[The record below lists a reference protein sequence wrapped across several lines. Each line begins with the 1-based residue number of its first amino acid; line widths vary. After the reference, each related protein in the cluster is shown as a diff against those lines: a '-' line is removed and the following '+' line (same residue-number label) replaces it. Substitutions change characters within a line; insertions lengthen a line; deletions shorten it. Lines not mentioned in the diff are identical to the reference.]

1 MDDAIN
7 GRIKA
12 LQEKYAA
19 SGQELLDFLDGL
31 LEADYLTYWDYIR
44 LDSLLSLQQP
54 RTSHHDEP
62 IFIMYHQITEL
73 YFKLVLHELEPL
85 VAAEHAEQEGLTE
98 AIRRCNRYFAALEH
112 SFGVMIDGMDRKQF
126 LRFRMALI
134 PASGFQ
140 SGQYRMIELASTK
153 LNNLVHL
160 ERRHELTTETNI
172 DLLLEN
178 VYWLRG
184 ATLEKDGQKTLT
196 LQQFELKYGE
206 DFRKRAQK
214 SQGRTISEQA
224 EQWHS
229 TGELSDVLAN
239 ELRSFDQ
246 YVNVLWPLQHYR
258 SAVRYLAKQ
267 PADARATGGTNWQKY
282 LPPRFQKRIFFPYL
296 WTASEKE
303 EWGKSFVDKYVPN
316 HEI

>member
-1 MDDAIN
+1 MDDAIS

-12 LQEKYAA
+12 LQEKYAT

-73 YFKLVLHELEPL
+73 YFKLVLHELEPM
-85 VAAEHAEQEGLTE
+85 VAAESTDQEALTE
-98 AIRRCNRYFAALEH
+98 AIRRANRYFGALEH
-112 SFGVMIDGMDRKQF
+112 SFGVMVDGMDREQF

-140 SGQYRMIELASTK
+140 SGQYRMIELASAK
-153 LNNLVHL
+153 LNDLVHFEKREIL
-160 ERRHELTTETNI
+160 ASETST
-172 DLLLEN
+172 DTLLEN
-178 VYWLRG
+178 IYWLRG

-206 DFRKRAQK
+206 EFSRRARKA
-214 SQGRTISEQA
+214 QGRSISERA
-224 EQWHS
+224 A
-229 TGELSDVLAN
+229 VLHASGSLHEDLMK
-239 ELRSFDQ
+239 ELRAFDQ

-282 LPPRFQKRIFFPYL
+282 LPPRFQKRIFFPFL
-296 WTASEKE
+296 WSPEEQA
-303 EWGKSFVDKYVPN
+303 EWGKSFADRYSQGV
-316 HEI
+316 

>member
-1 MDDAIN
+1 MDDAIA

-73 YFKLVLHELEPL
+73 YFKLVLHELEPM
-85 VAAEHAEQEGLTE
+85 VAAESTDQEALTE
-98 AIRRCNRYFAALEH
+98 AIRRANRYFGALEH
-112 SFGVMIDGMDRKQF
+112 SFGVMVDGMNREQF

-140 SGQYRMIELASTK
+140 SGQYRMIELASAK
-153 LNNLVHL
+153 LNDLVHL
-160 ERRHELTTETNI
+160 EKRDQLSSETNT
-172 DLLLEN
+172 DTLLEN
-178 VYWLRG
+178 IYWLRG

-196 LQQFELKYGE
+196 LQQFELKYSE
-206 DFRKRAQK
+206 EFSKRARRT
-214 SQGRTISEQA
+214 QGRSISEQA
-224 EQWHS
+224 ARLHAAG
-229 TGELSDVLAN
+229 TLSDALVK
-239 ELRSFDQ
+239 ELRAFDQ

-282 LPPRFQKRIFFPYL
+282 LPPRFQKRIFFPFL
-296 WTASEKE
+296 WSASEVD
-303 EWGKSFVDKYVPN
+303 EWGKSFVDRYVT
-316 HEI
+316 EA

>member
-1 MDDAIN
+1 MDDAIS

-73 YFKLVLHELEPL
+73 YFKLVLHELEPM
-85 VAAEHAEQEGLTE
+85 VAAESTDQEALTE
-98 AIRRCNRYFAALEH
+98 AIRRANRYFGALEH
-112 SFGVMIDGMDRKQF
+112 SFGVMVDGMDREQF

-140 SGQYRMIELASTK
+140 SGQYRMIELASAK
-153 LNNLVHL
+153 LNDLVHL
-160 ERRHELTTETNI
+160 EKREILASETST
-172 DLLLEN
+172 DTLLEN
-178 VYWLRG
+178 IYWLRG

-206 DFRKRAQK
+206 EFSKRARK
-214 SQGRTISEQA
+214 AQGRSISERA
-224 EQWHS
+224 A
-229 TGELSDVLAN
+229 VLHASGSLREDLVK
-239 ELRSFDQ
+239 ELRAFDQ

-282 LPPRFQKRIFFPYL
+282 LPPRFQKRIFFPFL
-296 WTASEKE
+296 WSPEEQA
-303 EWGKSFVDKYVPN
+303 EWGKSFADRYSQGV
-316 HEI
+316 

>member
-1 MDDAIN
+1 MDDAIA

-73 YFKLVLHELEPL
+73 YFKLVLHELEPM
-85 VAAEHAEQEGLTE
+85 VAAESTDQEALTE
-98 AIRRCNRYFAALEH
+98 AIRRANRYFGALEH
-112 SFGVMIDGMDRKQF
+112 SFGVMVDGMNREQF

-140 SGQYRMIELASTK
+140 SGQYRMIELASAK
-153 LNNLVHL
+153 LNDLVHL
-160 ERRHELTTETNI
+160 EKRDQLASEMNTDT
-172 DLLLEN
+172 LLEN
-178 VYWLRG
+178 IYWLRG

-206 DFRKRAQK
+206 EFSKRARRT
-214 SQGRTISEQA
+214 QGRSISEQA
-224 EQWHS
+224 ARLHAAG
-229 TGELSDVLAN
+229 TLSDALVK
-239 ELRSFDQ
+239 ELRAFDQ

-282 LPPRFQKRIFFPYL
+282 LPPRFQKRIFFPFL
-296 WTASEKE
+296 WSASEVD
-303 EWGKSFVDKYVPN
+303 EWGKSFVDRYVT
-316 HEI
+316 EA

>member
-1 MDDAIN
+1 M
-7 GRIKA
+7 
-12 LQEKYAA
+12 
-19 SGQELLDFLDGL
+19 LDFLDGL

-73 YFKLVLHELEPL
+73 YFKLVLHELEPM
-85 VAAEHAEQEGLTE
+85 VAAESTDQEALTE
-98 AIRRCNRYFAALEH
+98 AIRRANRYFGALEH
-112 SFGVMIDGMDRKQF
+112 SFGVMVDGMDREQF

-140 SGQYRMIELASTK
+140 SGQYRMIELASAK
-153 LNNLVHL
+153 LNDLVHL
-160 ERRHELTTETNI
+160 EKREILASETST
-172 DLLLEN
+172 DTLLEN
-178 VYWLRG
+178 IYWLRG

-196 LQQFELKYGE
+196 LVQFEQKYGDE
-206 DFRKRAQK
+206 FRKRAKK
-214 SQGRTISEQA
+214 SQGHTISEKAACWHA
-224 EQWHS
+224 E
-229 TGELSDVLAN
+229 GILSDALKL
-239 ELRSFDQ
+239 ELRAFDQ

-282 LPPRFQKRIFFPYL
+282 LPPRFQKRIFFPFL
-296 WTASEKE
+296 WSQKEME
-303 EWGKSFVDKYVPN
+303 EWGKSFVGRYVPG
-316 HEI
+316 E

>member
-1 MDDAIN
+1 MDDAIA
-7 GRIKA
+7 GRIQA

-73 YFKLVLHELEPL
+73 YFKLVLHELEPM
-85 VAAEHAEQEGLTE
+85 VAAESTDQEALTE
-98 AIRRCNRYFAALEH
+98 AIRRANRYFGALEH
-112 SFGVMIDGMDRKQF
+112 SFGVMVDGMSREQF

-140 SGQYRMIELASTK
+140 SGQYRMIELASAK
-153 LNNLVHL
+153 LNDLVHL
-160 ERRHELTTETNI
+160 EKRDQLASEMNTDT
-172 DLLLEN
+172 LLEN
-178 VYWLRG
+178 IYWLRG

-206 DFRKRAQK
+206 EFSKRARRT
-214 SQGRTISEQA
+214 QGRSISEQA
-224 EQWHS
+224 ARLHS
-229 TGELSDVLAN
+229 AGTLSDALVK
-239 ELRSFDQ
+239 ELRAFDQ

-267 PADARATGGTNWQKY
+267 PMDARATGGTNWQKY
-282 LPPRFQKRIFFPYL
+282 LPPRFQKRIFFPFL
-296 WTASEKE
+296 WSATEVD
-303 EWGKSFVDKYVPN
+303 EWGKSFVDRYVT
-316 HEI
+316 EA

>member
-1 MDDAIN
+1 MDDAIA

-31 LEADYLTYWDYIR
+31 LEADYITYWDYIR

-73 YFKLVLHELEPL
+73 YFKLVLHELEPM
-85 VAAEHAEQEGLTE
+85 VAAESTDQEALTE
-98 AIRRCNRYFAALEH
+98 AIRRANRYFGALEH
-112 SFGVMIDGMDRKQF
+112 SFGVMVDGMNREQF

-140 SGQYRMIELASTK
+140 SGQYRMIELASAK
-153 LNNLVHL
+153 LNDLVHL
-160 ERRHELTTETNI
+160 EKRDQLASEMNTDT
-172 DLLLEN
+172 LLEN
-178 VYWLRG
+178 IYWLRG

-206 DFRKRAQK
+206 EFSKRARGA
-214 SQGRTISEQA
+214 QGRSISEQA
-224 EQWHS
+224 ARLHAAG
-229 TGELSDVLAN
+229 TLSDALVK
-239 ELRSFDQ
+239 ELRAFDQ

-282 LPPRFQKRIFFPYL
+282 LPPRFQKRIFFPFL
-296 WTASEKE
+296 WSASEVD
-303 EWGKSFVDKYVPN
+303 EWGKSFVDRYVT
-316 HEI
+316 EA

>member
-1 MDDAIN
+1 MDDAIA

-73 YFKLVLHELEPL
+73 YFKLVLHELEPM
-85 VAAEHAEQEGLTE
+85 VAAESTDQEALTE
-98 AIRRCNRYFAALEH
+98 AIRRANRYFGALEH
-112 SFGVMIDGMDRKQF
+112 SFGVMVDGMDREQF

-140 SGQYRMIELASTK
+140 SGQYRMIELASAK
-153 LNNLVHL
+153 LNDLVHL
-160 ERRHELTTETNI
+160 EKRDQLSSETNT
-172 DLLLEN
+172 DTLLEN
-178 VYWLRG
+178 IYWLRG

-206 DFRKRAQK
+206 EFSKRARRT
-214 SQGRTISEQA
+214 QGRSISEQA
-224 EQWHS
+224 ARLHAAG
-229 TGELSDVLAN
+229 TLSDALVK
-239 ELRSFDQ
+239 ELRAFDQ

-282 LPPRFQKRIFFPYL
+282 LPSRFQKRIFFPFL
-296 WTASEKE
+296 WSASEVD
-303 EWGKSFVDKYVPN
+303 EWGKSFVDRYVT
-316 HEI
+316 EG

>member
-1 MDDAIN
+1 MDDAIA

-31 LEADYLTYWDYIR
+31 LEADYITYWDYIR

-73 YFKLVLHELEPL
+73 YFKLVLHELEPM
-85 VAAEHAEQEGLTE
+85 VAAESTDQEALTE
-98 AIRRCNRYFAALEH
+98 AIRRANRYFGALEH
-112 SFGVMIDGMDRKQF
+112 SFGVMVDGMNREQF

-140 SGQYRMIELASTK
+140 SGQYRMIELASAK
-153 LNNLVHL
+153 LNDLVHL
-160 ERRHELTTETNI
+160 EKRDQLASETNT
-172 DLLLEN
+172 DTLLEN
-178 VYWLRG
+178 IYWLRG

-206 DFRKRAQK
+206 EFSKRARGA
-214 SQGRTISEQA
+214 QGRSISEQA
-224 EQWHS
+224 ARLHAAG
-229 TGELSDVLAN
+229 TLSDALVK
-239 ELRSFDQ
+239 ELRAFDQ

-282 LPPRFQKRIFFPYL
+282 LPPRFQKRIFFPFL
-296 WTASEKE
+296 WSASEVD
-303 EWGKSFVDKYVPN
+303 EWGKSFVDRYVT
-316 HEI
+316 EA

>member
-1 MDDAIN
+1 MDEAIT
-7 GRIKA
+7 GRIQA

-73 YFKLVLHELEPL
+73 YFKLVLHELEPM
-85 VAAEHAEQEGLTE
+85 VAAASIDQEALTE
-98 AIRRCNRYFAALEH
+98 AIRRSNRYFGALEH
-112 SFGVMIDGMDRKQF
+112 SFGVMVDGMDREQF

-140 SGQYRMIELASTK
+140 SGQYRMIELASAK
-153 LNNLVHL
+153 LNDLVHL
-160 ERRHELTTETNI
+160 EKRDAMASETNT
-172 DLLLEN
+172 DTLLEN
-178 VYWLRG
+178 IYWLRG

-206 DFRKRAQK
+206 EFSKRARK
-214 SQGRTISEQA
+214 AQGHSISEQVA
-224 EQWHS
+224 R
-229 TGELSDVLAN
+229 LLADGSLN
-239 ELRSFDQ
+239 DTLRVELRAFDQ

-267 PADARATGGTNWQKY
+267 PADTRATGGTNWQKY

-296 WTASEKE
+296 WSEQE
-303 EWGKSFVDKYVPN
+303 VDEWGKSFVDKYVR
-316 HEI
+316 

>member
-1 MDDAIN
+1 MDDAIA

-73 YFKLVLHELEPL
+73 YFKLVLHELEPM
-85 VAAEHAEQEGLTE
+85 VAAESTDQEALTE
-98 AIRRCNRYFAALEH
+98 AIRRANRYFGALEH
-112 SFGVMIDGMDRKQF
+112 SFGVMVDGMSREQF

-140 SGQYRMIELASTK
+140 SGQYRMIELASAK
-153 LNNLVHL
+153 LNDLVHL
-160 ERRHELTTETNI
+160 EKRDQLSSETNT
-172 DLLLEN
+172 DTLLKN
-178 VYWLRG
+178 IYWLRG

-206 DFRKRAQK
+206 EFSKRARGA
-214 SQGRTISEQA
+214 QGRSISEQA
-224 EQWHS
+224 ARLHAAG
-229 TGELSDVLAN
+229 TLSDALVK
-239 ELRSFDQ
+239 ELRAFDQ

-282 LPPRFQKRIFFPYL
+282 LPPRFQKRIFFPFL
-296 WTASEKE
+296 WSATEVD
-303 EWGKSFVDKYVPN
+303 EWGKSFVDRYVT
-316 HEI
+316 EA

>member
-1 MDDAIN
+1 MDEAIT

-73 YFKLVLHELEPL
+73 YFKLVLHELEPM
-85 VAAEHAEQEGLTE
+85 VAAASIDQEALTE
-98 AIRRCNRYFAALEH
+98 AIRRSNRYFGALEH
-112 SFGVMIDGMDRKQF
+112 SFGVMVDGMDREQF

-140 SGQYRMIELASTK
+140 SGQYRMIELASAK
-153 LNNLVHL
+153 LNDLVHL
-160 ERRHELTTETNI
+160 EKRDAMASETNT
-172 DLLLEN
+172 DTLLEN
-178 VYWLRG
+178 IYWLRG

-206 DFRKRAQK
+206 EFSKRARK
-214 SQGRTISEQA
+214 AQGHTISEQVA
-224 EQWHS
+224 R
-229 TGELSDVLAN
+229 LLADGSLN
-239 ELRSFDQ
+239 DTLRVELRAFDQ

-267 PADARATGGTNWQKY
+267 PADTRATGGTNWQKY

-296 WTASEKE
+296 WSEQE
-303 EWGKSFVDKYVPN
+303 VDEWGKSFVDKYVR
-316 HEI
+316 

>member
-1 MDDAIN
+1 MDDAIA

-73 YFKLVLHELEPL
+73 YFKLVLHELEPM
-85 VAAEHAEQEGLTE
+85 VAAKSTDQEALTE
-98 AIRRCNRYFAALEH
+98 AIRRANRYFGALEH
-112 SFGVMIDGMDRKQF
+112 SFGVMVDGMNREQF

-140 SGQYRMIELASTK
+140 SGQYRMIELASAK
-153 LNNLVHL
+153 LNDLVHL
-160 ERRHELTTETNI
+160 EKRDQLASEMNTDT
-172 DLLLEN
+172 LLEN
-178 VYWLRG
+178 IYWLRG

-206 DFRKRAQK
+206 EFSKRARRT
-214 SQGRTISEQA
+214 QGRSISEQA
-224 EQWHS
+224 ARLHAEG
-229 TGELSDVLAN
+229 TLSESLQR
-239 ELRSFDQ
+239 ELRAFDQ

-267 PADARATGGTNWQKY
+267 PMDARATGGTNWQKY
-282 LPPRFQKRIFFPYL
+282 LPPRFQKRIFFPFL
-296 WTASEKE
+296 WSATEVD
-303 EWGKSFVDKYVPN
+303 EWGKSFVDRYVT
-316 HEI
+316 EG

>member
-1 MDDAIN
+1 MDDAIS

-73 YFKLVLHELEPL
+73 YFKLVLHELEPM
-85 VAAEHAEQEGLTE
+85 VAAESTDQEALTE
-98 AIRRCNRYFAALEH
+98 AIRRANRYFGALEH
-112 SFGVMIDGMDRKQF
+112 SFGVMVDGMDREQF

-140 SGQYRMIELASTK
+140 SGQYRMIELASAK
-153 LNNLVHL
+153 LNDLVHL
-160 ERRHELTTETNI
+160 EKREILASETST
-172 DLLLEN
+172 DTLLEN
-178 VYWLRG
+178 IYWLRG

-206 DFRKRAQK
+206 EFSKRARK
-214 SQGRTISEQA
+214 AQGRSISERA
-224 EQWHS
+224 A
-229 TGELSDVLAN
+229 VLHASGSLHEDLVK
-239 ELRSFDQ
+239 ELRAFDQ

-282 LPPRFQKRIFFPYL
+282 LPPRFQKRIFFPFL
-296 WTASEKE
+296 WSPEEQA
-303 EWGKSFVDKYVPN
+303 EWGKSFADRYSQGA
-316 HEI
+316 

>member
-1 MDDAIN
+1 MDDAIS

-73 YFKLVLHELEPL
+73 YFKLVLHELEPM
-85 VAAEHAEQEGLTE
+85 VAAESTDQEALSE
-98 AIRRCNRYFAALEH
+98 AIRRANRYFGALEH
-112 SFGVMIDGMDRKQF
+112 SFGVMVDGMDREQF

-140 SGQYRMIELASTK
+140 SGQYRMIELASAK
-153 LNNLVHL
+153 LNDLVHL
-160 ERRHELTTETNI
+160 EKREILASETST
-172 DLLLEN
+172 DTLLEN
-178 VYWLRG
+178 IYWLRG

-196 LQQFELKYGE
+196 LVQFEQKYGDE
-206 DFRKRAQK
+206 FRKRAKK
-214 SQGRTISEQA
+214 SQGHTISEKAAFWHA
-224 EQWHS
+224 EGS
-229 TGELSDVLAN
+229 LSDTLKL
-239 ELRSFDQ
+239 ELRAFDQ

-282 LPPRFQKRIFFPYL
+282 LPPRFQKRIFFPFL
-296 WTASEKE
+296 WSQKEME
-303 EWGKSFVDKYVPN
+303 EWGKSFVDRYVPG
-316 HEI
+316 E

>member
-1 MDDAIN
+1 MDDAIA

-73 YFKLVLHELEPL
+73 YFKLVLHELEPM
-85 VAAEHAEQEGLTE
+85 VAAKSTDQEALTE
-98 AIRRCNRYFAALEH
+98 AIRRANRYFGALEH
-112 SFGVMIDGMDRKQF
+112 SFGVMVDGMNREQF

-140 SGQYRMIELASTK
+140 SGQYRMIELASAK
-153 LNNLVHL
+153 LNDLVHL
-160 ERRHELTTETNI
+160 EKRDQLASEMNTDT
-172 DLLLEN
+172 LLEN
-178 VYWLRG
+178 IYWLRG

-206 DFRKRAQK
+206 EFSKRARRT
-214 SQGRTISEQA
+214 QGRSISEQA
-224 EQWHS
+224 ARLHAEG
-229 TGELSDVLAN
+229 TLSEALQR
-239 ELRSFDQ
+239 ELRAFDQ

-267 PADARATGGTNWQKY
+267 PMDARATGGTNWQKY
-282 LPPRFQKRIFFPYL
+282 LPPRFQKRIFFPFL
-296 WTASEKE
+296 WSATEVD
-303 EWGKSFVDKYVPN
+303 EWGKSFVDRYVT
-316 HEI
+316 EG

>member
-1 MDDAIN
+1 MDDAIA
-7 GRIKA
+7 GRIQA

-73 YFKLVLHELEPL
+73 YFKLVLHELEPM
-85 VAAEHAEQEGLTE
+85 VAAKSTDQEALTE
-98 AIRRCNRYFAALEH
+98 AIRRANRYFGALEH
-112 SFGVMIDGMDRKQF
+112 SFGVMVDGMNREQF

-140 SGQYRMIELASTK
+140 SGQYRMIELASAK
-153 LNNLVHL
+153 LNDLVHL
-160 ERRHELTTETNI
+160 EKRDQLASEMNTDT
-172 DLLLEN
+172 LLEN
-178 VYWLRG
+178 IYWLRG

-206 DFRKRAQK
+206 EFSKRARRT
-214 SQGRTISEQA
+214 QGRSISEQA
-224 EQWHS
+224 ARLHAEG
-229 TGELSDVLAN
+229 TLSEALQR
-239 ELRSFDQ
+239 ELRAFDQ

-267 PADARATGGTNWQKY
+267 PMDARATGGTNWQKY
-282 LPPRFQKRIFFPYL
+282 LPPRFQKRIFFPFL
-296 WTASEKE
+296 WSATEVD
-303 EWGKSFVDKYVPN
+303 EWGKSFVDRYVT
-316 HEI
+316 EG

>member
-1 MDDAIN
+1 MDDAIS

-73 YFKLVLHELEPL
+73 YFKLVLHELEPM
-85 VAAEHAEQEGLTE
+85 VAAESTDQEALTE
-98 AIRRCNRYFAALEH
+98 AIRRANRYFGALEH
-112 SFGVMIDGMDRKQF
+112 SFGVMVDGMDREQF

-140 SGQYRMIELASTK
+140 SGQYRMIELASAK
-153 LNNLVHL
+153 LNDLVHL
-160 ERRHELTTETNI
+160 EKREILASETST
-172 DLLLEN
+172 DTLLEN
-178 VYWLRG
+178 IYWLRG

-206 DFRKRAQK
+206 EFSRRARKA
-214 SQGRTISEQA
+214 QGRSISERA
-224 EQWHS
+224 A
-229 TGELSDVLAN
+229 VLHASGSLHEDLVK
-239 ELRSFDQ
+239 ELRAFDQ

-267 PADARATGGTNWQKY
+267 PADARATGGTNWKKY
-282 LPPRFQKRIFFPYL
+282 LPPRFQKRIFFPFL
-296 WTASEKE
+296 WSPEEQA
-303 EWGKSFVDKYVPN
+303 EWGKSFADRYSQGV
-316 HEI
+316 

>member
-1 MDDAIN
+1 MDDAIS

-73 YFKLVLHELEPL
+73 YFKLVLHELEPM
-85 VAAEHAEQEGLTE
+85 VAAESTDQEALTE
-98 AIRRCNRYFAALEH
+98 AIRRANRYFGALEH
-112 SFGVMIDGMDRKQF
+112 SFGVMVDGMDREQF

-140 SGQYRMIELASTK
+140 SGQYRMIELASAK
-153 LNNLVHL
+153 LNDLVHL
-160 ERRHELTTETNI
+160 EKREILASETST
-172 DLLLEN
+172 DTLLEN
-178 VYWLRG
+178 IYWLRG

-206 DFRKRAQK
+206 EFSKRARK
-214 SQGRTISEQA
+214 AQGRSISERA
-224 EQWHS
+224 A
-229 TGELSDVLAN
+229 VLHASGSLHEDLVK
-239 ELRSFDQ
+239 ELRAFDQ

-282 LPPRFQKRIFFPYL
+282 LPPRFQKRIFFPFL
-296 WTASEKE
+296 WSPEEQA
-303 EWGKSFVDKYVPN
+303 EWGKSFADRYSQGV
-316 HEI
+316 

>member
-1 MDDAIN
+1 MDDAIA

-73 YFKLVLHELEPL
+73 YFKLVLHELEPI
-85 VAAEHAEQEGLTE
+85 VAAESTDQEALTE
-98 AIRRCNRYFAALEH
+98 AIRRANRYFGALEH
-112 SFGVMIDGMDRKQF
+112 SFSVMVDGMNREQF

-140 SGQYRMIELASTK
+140 SGQYRMIELASAK
-153 LNNLVHL
+153 LNDLVHL
-160 ERRHELTTETNI
+160 EKRDQLSSETNT
-172 DLLLEN
+172 DTLLEN
-178 VYWLRG
+178 IYWLRG

-206 DFRKRAQK
+206 EFSKRARRT
-214 SQGRTISEQA
+214 QGRSISEQA
-224 EQWHS
+224 ARLHAAG
-229 TGELSDVLAN
+229 TLSDALVK
-239 ELRSFDQ
+239 ELRAFDQ

-296 WTASEKE
+296 WSAEE
-303 EWGKSFVDKYVPN
+303 VDEWGKSFVDRYVAGA
-316 HEI
+316 

>member
-1 MDDAIN
+1 MDDAIS

-73 YFKLVLHELEPL
+73 YFKLVLHELEPM
-85 VAAEHAEQEGLTE
+85 VAAELTDQEALTE
-98 AIRRCNRYFAALEH
+98 AIRRANRYFGALEH
-112 SFGVMIDGMDRKQF
+112 SFGVMVDGMDREQF

-140 SGQYRMIELASTK
+140 SGQYRMIELASAK
-153 LNNLVHL
+153 LNDLVHL
-160 ERRHELTTETNI
+160 EKREILASETST
-172 DLLLEN
+172 DTLLEN
-178 VYWLRG
+178 IYWLRG

-206 DFRKRAQK
+206 EFSKRARK
-214 SQGRTISEQA
+214 AQGRSISERA
-224 EQWHS
+224 A
-229 TGELSDVLAN
+229 VLHASGSLHEDLVK
-239 ELRSFDQ
+239 ELRAFDQ

-282 LPPRFQKRIFFPYL
+282 LPPRFQKRIFFPFL
-296 WTASEKE
+296 WSPEEQA
-303 EWGKSFVDKYVPN
+303 EWGKSFADRYSQGV
-316 HEI
+316 

>member
-1 MDDAIN
+1 MEEAIA
-7 GRIKA
+7 GRLKA
-12 LQEKYAA
+12 LKEKYAA

-85 VAAEHAEQEGLTE
+85 LTSSANQEVVTE
-98 AIRRCNRYFAALEH
+98 AIRRSNRYFGALEH
-112 SFGVMIDGMDRKQF
+112 SFGVMVDGMDREQF

-140 SGQYRMIELASTK
+140 SGQYRMIELASAK
-153 LNNLVHL
+153 LNDLVHIDNREKL
-160 ERRHELTTETNI
+160 ANELDTEVLMNHI
-172 DLLLEN
+172 
-178 VYWLRG
+178 YWLRG
-184 ATLEKDGQKTLT
+184 ATIEKDGQKTLT
-196 LQQFELKYGE
+196 LVQFEQKYGE
-206 DFRKRAQK
+206 EFLKRAK
-214 SQGRTISEQA
+214 RSQGHTISEQA
-224 EQWHS
+224 ARWHAEGS
-229 TGELSDVLAN
+229 LSDALKQ
-239 ELRSFDQ
+239 ELRAFDQ

-267 PADARATGGTNWQKY
+267 PSDARATGGTNWQKY

-296 WTASEKE
+296 WSQQEVDD
-303 EWGKSFVDKYVPN
+303 WGKSFVDRYVSSV
-316 HEI
+316 

>member
-1 MDDAIN
+1 MDDAIA
-7 GRIKA
+7 GRIQA

-73 YFKLVLHELEPL
+73 YFKLVLHELEPM
-85 VAAEHAEQEGLTE
+85 VAAKSTDQEALTE
-98 AIRRCNRYFAALEH
+98 AIRRANRYFGALEH
-112 SFGVMIDGMDRKQF
+112 SFSVMVDGMSREQF

-140 SGQYRMIELASTK
+140 SGQYRMIELASAK
-153 LNNLVHL
+153 LNDLVHL
-160 ERRHELTTETNI
+160 EKRDQLASEMNTDT
-172 DLLLEN
+172 LLEN
-178 VYWLRG
+178 IYWLRG

-206 DFRKRAQK
+206 EFSKRARRT
-214 SQGRTISEQA
+214 QGRSISEQA
-224 EQWHS
+224 ARLHAEG
-229 TGELSDVLAN
+229 TLSEALQR
-239 ELRSFDQ
+239 ELRAFDQ

-267 PADARATGGTNWQKY
+267 PMDARATGGTNWQKY
-282 LPPRFQKRIFFPYL
+282 LPPRFQKRIFFPFL
-296 WTASEKE
+296 WSATEVD
-303 EWGKSFVDKYVPN
+303 EWGKSFVDRYVT
-316 HEI
+316 EG

>member
-1 MDDAIN
+1 MEEAIA
-7 GRIKA
+7 GRLKA
-12 LQEKYAA
+12 LKEKYAA

-85 VAAEHAEQEGLTE
+85 LADAACSQEKMTE
-98 AIRRCNRYFAALEH
+98 AIRRSNRYFGALEH
-112 SFGVMIDGMDRKQF
+112 SFGVMVDGMDREQF

-140 SGQYRMIELASTK
+140 SGQYRMIELASAK
-153 LNNLVHL
+153 LNDLVHI
-160 ERRHELTTETNI
+160 EKREQLTSEMDTDVLMNHI
-172 DLLLEN
+172 
-178 VYWLRG
+178 YWLRG
-184 ATLEKDGQKTLT
+184 ATIEKDGQKTLT
-196 LQQFELKYGE
+196 LVQFEQKYGDE
-206 DFRKRAQK
+206 FRKRAKK
-214 SQGRTISEQA
+214 SQGHTISEQA
-224 EQWHS
+224 ARWHAE
-229 TGELSDVLAN
+229 GVLSDALKQ
-239 ELRSFDQ
+239 ELRAFDQ

-296 WTASEKE
+296 WSPQEME
-303 EWGKSFVDKYVPN
+303 EWGKSFVDRYVPT
-316 HEI
+316 E

>member
-1 MDDAIN
+1 MDDAIS

-73 YFKLVLHELEPL
+73 YFKLVLHELEPM
-85 VAAEHAEQEGLTE
+85 VAAESTDQEALTE
-98 AIRRCNRYFAALEH
+98 AIRRANRYFGALEH
-112 SFGVMIDGMDRKQF
+112 SFGVMVDGMDREQF

-140 SGQYRMIELASTK
+140 SGQYRMIELASAK
-153 LNNLVHL
+153 LNDLVHL
-160 ERRHELTTETNI
+160 EKREILASETST
-172 DLLLEN
+172 DTLLEN
-178 VYWLRG
+178 IYWLRG

-196 LQQFELKYGE
+196 LVQFELKYGE
-206 DFRKRAQK
+206 EFSRRARKA
-214 SQGRTISEQA
+214 QGRSISERA
-224 EQWHS
+224 A
-229 TGELSDVLAN
+229 VLHASGSLHEDLVK
-239 ELRSFDQ
+239 ELRAFDQ

-282 LPPRFQKRIFFPYL
+282 LPPRFQKRIFFPFL
-296 WTASEKE
+296 WSPEEQA
-303 EWGKSFVDKYVPN
+303 EWGKSFADRYSQRV
-316 HEI
+316 

>member
-1 MDDAIN
+1 MDDAIS

-73 YFKLVLHELEPL
+73 YFKLVLHELEPM
-85 VAAEHAEQEGLTE
+85 VAAESTDQEALTE
-98 AIRRCNRYFAALEH
+98 AIRRANRYFGALEH
-112 SFGVMIDGMDRKQF
+112 SFGVMVDGMDREQF

-140 SGQYRMIELASTK
+140 SGQYRMIELASAK
-153 LNNLVHL
+153 LNDLVHL
-160 ERRHELTTETNI
+160 EKREILASETST
-172 DLLLEN
+172 DTLLEN
-178 VYWLRG
+178 IYWLRG

-206 DFRKRAQK
+206 EFSRRARKA
-214 SQGRTISEQA
+214 QGRSISERA
-224 EQWHS
+224 A
-229 TGELSDVLAN
+229 VLHASGSLHEDLVK
-239 ELRSFDQ
+239 ELRAFDQ

-282 LPPRFQKRIFFPYL
+282 LPPRFQKRIFFPFL
-296 WTASEKE
+296 WSPEEQA
-303 EWGKSFVDKYVPN
+303 EWGKSFADRYSQGV
-316 HEI
+316 

>member
-1 MDDAIN
+1 MDDAIA

-73 YFKLVLHELEPL
+73 YFKLVLHELEPM
-85 VAAEHAEQEGLTE
+85 VAAESTDQEALTE
-98 AIRRCNRYFAALEH
+98 AIRRANRYFGALEH
-112 SFGVMIDGMDRKQF
+112 SFGVMVDGMNREQF

-140 SGQYRMIELASTK
+140 SGQYRMIELASAK
-153 LNNLVHL
+153 LNDLVHL
-160 ERRHELTTETNI
+160 EKRDQLSSETNT
-172 DLLLEN
+172 DTLLEN
-178 VYWLRG
+178 IYWLRG

-206 DFRKRAQK
+206 EFSKRARGA
-214 SQGRTISEQA
+214 QGRSISEQA
-224 EQWHS
+224 ARLHAAG
-229 TGELSDVLAN
+229 TLSDALVK
-239 ELRSFDQ
+239 ELRAFDQ

-282 LPPRFQKRIFFPYL
+282 LPPRFQKRIFFPFL
-296 WTASEKE
+296 WSASEVD
-303 EWGKSFVDKYVPN
+303 EWGKSFVDRYVT
-316 HEI
+316 EG

>member
-1 MDDAIN
+1 MDDAIA

-73 YFKLVLHELEPL
+73 YFKLVLHELEPM
-85 VAAEHAEQEGLTE
+85 VAAESTDQEALTE
-98 AIRRCNRYFAALEH
+98 AIRRANRYFGALEH
-112 SFGVMIDGMDRKQF
+112 SFGVMVDGMNREQF

-140 SGQYRMIELASTK
+140 SGQYRMIELASAK
-153 LNNLVHL
+153 LNDLVHL
-160 ERRHELTTETNI
+160 EKRDQLSSETNT
-172 DLLLEN
+172 DTLLEN
-178 VYWLRG
+178 IYWLRG

-206 DFRKRAQK
+206 EFSKRARK
-214 SQGRTISEQA
+214 AQGRSISEQA
-224 EQWHS
+224 ARLHAEG
-229 TGELSDVLAN
+229 TLSEALQR
-239 ELRSFDQ
+239 ELRAFDQ

-282 LPPRFQKRIFFPYL
+282 LPPRFQKRIFFPFL
-296 WTASEKE
+296 WSATEVD
-303 EWGKSFVDKYVPN
+303 EWGKSFVDRYVT
-316 HEI
+316 EG